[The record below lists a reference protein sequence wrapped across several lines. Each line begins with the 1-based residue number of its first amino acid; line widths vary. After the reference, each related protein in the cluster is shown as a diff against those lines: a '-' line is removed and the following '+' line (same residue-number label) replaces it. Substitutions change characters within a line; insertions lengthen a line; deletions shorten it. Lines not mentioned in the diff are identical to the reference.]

1 VQGFPEVICPKRFSL
16 AIEFI
21 VKYIRARNFLPMKPV
36 KQNLVARLFLGAKVL
51 VWLGRRLKTS
61 ENASLPG
68 SLRHE

>member
-1 VQGFPEVICPKRFSL
+1 MFHAKPFERYQ
-16 AIEFI
+16 FI
-21 VKYIRARNFLPMKPV
+21 VKYIRARNFLPMNPV
-36 KQNLVARLFLGAKVL
+36 KRNVVARLFPGAKVL